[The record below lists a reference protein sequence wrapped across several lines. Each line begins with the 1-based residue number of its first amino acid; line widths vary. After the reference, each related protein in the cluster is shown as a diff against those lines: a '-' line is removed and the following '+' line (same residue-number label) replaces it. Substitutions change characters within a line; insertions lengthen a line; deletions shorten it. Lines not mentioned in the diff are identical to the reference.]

1 MSITAA
7 AHVCMERVITRGY
20 VGTAHKYWRPD
31 LYTKGVG
38 TRGYVGTAHELL
50 PGKFKSSRMLVIL
63 VQY

>member
-38 TRGYVGTAHELL
+38 TRGYVGTAHEA
-50 PGKFKSSRMLVIL
+50 VAW
-63 VQY
+63 